1 MNHQYKVQNGQKL
14 SKSQL
19 RSLVQIDNRIPAK
32 HDPFFENDKKAHKF
46 RVEYFLKL
54 TNRDFFK
61 VVFEEKDII
70 AFHVIKKISPTWAYV
85 STLWVKPSKR
95 KFGIAKELKQE
106 GLKWAK
112 KIGLKY
118 IQTSVNVTNKRMLAI
133 NRRNGFKDFSV
144 IMRLKL

>member
-1 MNHQYKVQNGQKL
+1 ML
-14 SKSQL
+14 F
-19 RSLVQIDNRIPAK
+19 RS
-32 HDPFFENDKKAHKF
+32 
-46 RVEYFLKL
+46 
-54 TNRDFFK
+54 
-61 VVFEEKDII
+61 KDII

-85 STLWVKPSKR
+85 STLWVKRSKR